1 MMDKLNVFLKPLVPF
16 LAVAYSVAVI
26 YVTALPVAGDN
37 PGFCGE
43 LLTWLLTLAG
53 IVLTLF
59 LVGRVEPKMF
69 PAAGRFPLK
78 LPKFSLV
85 AGLLLIA
92 PLWLVVEGYIVYGI
106 TSLAHSIQMEPL
118 AYTTAD
124 LRKDLLSSV
133 HAVLLAPV
141 LEELCF
147 RQMAISPFRRRG
159 AQIIVCV
166 VMAVLFGILHVRN
179 FPGAFLSAI
188 VYGLVFIWSRNI
200 WCGVALH
207 AGRNLAVTLLMLY
220 SWLGLGDMQMTKIPV
235 IFLPDTKVLLAS
247 VVLAVVGVWVIKWK
261 R

>member
-16 LAVAYSVAVI
+16 LAVAYSMTVI

-69 PAAGRFPLK
+69 PTAGRFPLK
-78 LPKFSLV
+78 LPKISLV

-147 RQMAISPFRRRG
+147 RQIAISPFRRRG

-200 WCGVALH
+200 WCCVALH
-207 AGRNLAVTLLMLY
+207 AGRNFAVTLLMLY
-220 SWLGLGDMQMTKIPV
+220 SWLGLCDMQMTKIPV
-235 IFLPDTKVLLAS
+235 IFLPDSKVLLAS
-247 VVLAVVGVWVIKWK
+247 VVFAAAGVWVIKRK